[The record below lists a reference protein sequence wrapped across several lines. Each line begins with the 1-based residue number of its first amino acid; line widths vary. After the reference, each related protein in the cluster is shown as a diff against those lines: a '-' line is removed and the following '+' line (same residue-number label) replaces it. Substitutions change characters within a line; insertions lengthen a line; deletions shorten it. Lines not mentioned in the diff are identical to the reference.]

1 MKKLL
6 EVKLMICN
14 NHNKPIKTE
23 KLIIRMFRTYI
34 NKKIIDQILK
44 IKDIVISHL

>member
-14 NHNKPIKTE
+14 NHNKPTKTE
-23 KLIIRMFRTYI
+23 KLIIRMFRTY
-34 NKKIIDQILK
+34 KKIIDQILK